1 MASLRF
7 LLGKQAYSFHFI
19 SFHFMILLSFYLI
32 EVFTLIKQKYG
43 SDIFKFFFYVIF
55 RFYIKR
61 NYLTFCFIFS
71 PGLPVITDLIQNR
84 CFNPKSFLFQSGLP
98 TSLWVCLCA
107 KTVDPP
113 VHGIAP
119 KSTTWAPWH
128 SRTCKAFLMPAAD
141 VISSSLVRRIEVQ
154 PGGHLSVMTLPM
166 SAQYSKTQCLALGGT
181 YHP

>member
-1 MASLRF
+1 
-7 LLGKQAYSFHFI
+7 
-19 SFHFMILLSFYLI
+19 MILLSFYLI

-98 TSLWVCLCA
+98 TSLWVCDECWPTWEAGGSGGWRRSRVAGPHQARHWDARLGSSHHA
-107 KTVDPP
+107 TLHLP
-113 VHGIAP
+113 VTCS
-119 KSTTWAPWH
+119 STFKY
-128 SRTCKAFLMPAAD
+128 SYILDRN
-141 VISSSLVRRIEVQ
+141 IIELYL
-154 PGGHLSVMTLPM
+154 LSV
-166 SAQYSKTQCLALGGT
+166 
-181 YHP
+181 HED